1 MRTCRAILPGPR
13 RIPVDMHSLRL
24 LPLLFAALTLVGCGS
39 RTATFPGYSDPE
51 VWNAMVT
58 VAKNPEYDD
67 WFVFENEVWT
77 DRPAGRI
84 EIHRFLR
91 RDLVRVG
98 NDPERQEER
107 WKFEIAFL
115 NTDPPTIGFSARQ
128 ITVPAHLWR
137 EADRYFADM
146 RSILGVEGLDVVET
160 AEVEVEVV
168 DPEPDVIELEAPP
181 AVDLNVIDGDD

>member
-1 MRTCRAILPGPR
+1 MRTFGATLPGPR
-13 RIPVDMHSLRL
+13 RILADMRPLHF
-24 LPLLFAALTLVGCGS
+24 LPLLFAALTLAGCGS

-77 DRPAGRI
+77 DRPEGRI

-98 NDPERQEER
+98 SDPERQEER

-115 NTDPPTIGFSARQ
+115 NTDPPTVGFSARQ

-137 EADRYFADM
+137 EADRYFEDM
-146 RSILGVEGLDVVET
+146 RSILGVADLEIVET
-160 AEVEVEVV
+160 VEVEVEVI
-168 DPEPDVIELEAPP
+168 DAEPDVVELDSPP
-181 AVDLNVIDGDD
+181 AVDLNVIDD

>member
-1 MRTCRAILPGPR
+1 
-13 RIPVDMHSLRL
+13 MHALRL
-24 LPLLFAALTLVGCGS
+24 LPLLLAALTLVGCGS

>member
-1 MRTCRAILPGPR
+1 MHAI
-13 RIPVDMHSLRL
+13 RL
-24 LPLLFAALTLVGCGS
+24 LPLLLAALTLVGCGS

-77 DRPAGRI
+77 DRPSGRI

-98 NDPERQEER
+98 NDPARQEER

-115 NTDPPTIGFSARQ
+115 HTDPPTIEFSARQ
-128 ITVPAHLWR
+128 IKVPAHLWR

-146 RSILGVEGLDVVET
+146 RSILGVEGLDVEVPL
-160 AEVEVEVV
+160 EVEVEVV
-168 DPEPDVIELEAPP
+168 DPEPDVIELESPP